1 MRSIKRR
8 KKMANNKTL
17 FEVIENER
25 KTVKKYKS
33 ELLEM
38 SEFTSKNLKYDFFEW
53 QKSALE
59 NFLIFDRT
67 SELDD
72 FPDLKK

>member
-25 KTVKKYKS
+25 KAVKKYKS

-38 SEFTSKNLKYDFFEW
+38 SEFTSKNLKYDFFDW